1 VGTIRYGTCSWSEKS
16 WVGSFY
22 APGTRPGDMLPA
34 YASVFDTVEADSSYY
49 HPPSFDLV
57 RRWAEVT
64 PDGFVMSSKLP
75 RACFLGGDAR
85 ECDPEVILVPERFKG
100 LLGAHLAAMS
110 QLGTKRGP
118 MVIQCPYF
126 KADIFKDLHCFLA
139 RLDPFLT
146 ELGTSVRFALEI
158 RNPQWLHEE
167 LFALLRQH
175 RVAFC
180 LSNVRGMPHPA
191 DVAERLDV
199 ITADFFYAR
208 LIGDR
213 VAVEK
218 ITKTFDRVVID
229 QTERLAKWAALLP
242 VLAWGTSLGGFV
254 YANNHFAGH
263 GPATVRQL
271 RDMVGTG

>member
-1 VGTIRYGTCSWSEKS
+1 
-16 WVGSFY
+16 
-22 APGTRPGDMLPA
+22 
-34 YASVFDTVEADSSYY
+34 
-49 HPPSFDLV
+49 V

-85 ECDPEVILVPERFKG
+85 ECDPEVVLVRERFKG

-110 QLGTKRGP
+110 QLGPKRGP

-126 KADIFKDLHCFLA
+126 KADIFKDLHRFLA
-139 RLDPFLT
+139 RLDLFLT
-146 ELGTSVRFALEI
+146 DLGTSIRFALEI
-158 RNPQWLHEE
+158 RNPQWLHKE
-167 LFALLRQH
+167 LFTLLRQH

-213 VAVEK
+213 AAVERV
-218 ITKTFDRVVID
+218 TNTFDRVVID

-242 VLAWGTSLGGFV
+242 VLARGTSFGGFV
-254 YANNHFAGH
+254 YVNNHFAGH

-271 RDMVGTG
+271 RGMVSGRA